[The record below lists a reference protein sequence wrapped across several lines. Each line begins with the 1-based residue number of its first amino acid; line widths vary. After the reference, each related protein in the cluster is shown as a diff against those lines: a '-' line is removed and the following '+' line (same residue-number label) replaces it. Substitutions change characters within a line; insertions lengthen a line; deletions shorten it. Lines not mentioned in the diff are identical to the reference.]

1 MFSRNIKKYFLF
13 FALVYTSFIFGKKE
27 LTCEQL
33 NPIQLQYLEKHVS
46 QPSFSLQLRR
56 RVVDQLIKNLDDGKL
71 YFIESDIRQIKS
83 WFIPFFKNL
92 AQSNC
97 ADLYKL
103 YNLFYERVKER
114 VSFAE
119 SEIFKT
125 NFKLDPKVSFIL
137 NSDKRSYAKDKSKLN
152 EFHRKYFHYELAS
165 IMITEEDE
173 AKAKEHLL
181 GMYRRLKKKV
191 YSWDP
196 KPSKERLAFCSKQ
209 EKKNRRIKTC
219 KYEKWY
225 ALYLDSFA
233 KALDPHSSYFS
244 QYELEDFEINMRLSL
259 EGVGASLS
267 SRYGYTVIEK
277 LLPGGSAFRSRKLK
291 RKDKIIAIGQ
301 TPNKMIN
308 IFGWDLRDVVEMVRG
323 KKGTKVHL
331 KVLRS
336 LKNSKQKKFFV
347 TLVRDKIP
355 LQDGAS
361 SIIYSKKKVNGK
373 EALIGVIRIPSFYGG
388 NVTQS
393 SNHRSVSKDIKKLVT
408 EAKKKGVAGLVLD
421 LAGNGGGVLT
431 EAIDV
436 VGLFLEK
443 GKVVRQMTT
452 GFGGRT
458 SYQTM
463 SDTDNKIEYTGNL
476 IVLVDRS
483 SASASEIVAGALQD
497 YKRAI
502 VVGGDHTFGKGSIQS
517 VENLP
522 KGLGAVKVTVGLF
535 FIPGGKSIQKMGV
548 NSDISLPS
556 LTSVD
561 AYGEKKLDYVLPRQN
576 TTSFLTRNVQWQW
589 NKIENTLIKKLK
601 LRSLSRVKKNDKF
614 KKINNE
620 IAEYE
625 DKLKNQSLVKIE
637 TVLAEAKKRN
647 EENKEQED
655 LSFLDTNDPKFR
667 EKYLQ
672 RADIEEAINIA
683 WDLALLTQ
691 KDSSIVQKKTDY

>member
-1 MFSRNIKKYFLF
+1 MFNKSIKKYLF
-13 FALVYTSFIFGKKE
+13 VCIFFYTPFTFGKRE

-33 NPIQLQYLEKHVS
+33 NPIQFQYLEKHVS
-46 QPSFSLQLRR
+46 QPPLSTSLKKRI
-56 RVVDQLIKNLDDGKL
+56 VDQLIKNLDDGKL
-71 YFIESDIRQIKS
+71 YFIESDIKEIKR
-83 WFIPFFKNL
+83 WFTSFFKGL
-92 AQSNC
+92 KKANC
-97 ADLYKL
+97 SPLYKL
-103 YNLFYERVKER
+103 YNLFYQRVKER
-114 VSFAE
+114 VTFAE
-119 SEIFKT
+119 NEISKPT
-125 NFKLDPKVSFIL
+125 FKLDTNVSFIL
-137 NSDKRSYAKDKSKLN
+137 NSDKRSYTKNQKALN
-152 EFHRKYFHYELAS
+152 DFHLKYLHYELAS

-181 GMYRRLKKKV
+181 GMYKRLKKKV

-196 KPSKERLAFCSKQ
+196 RPSEERLLFCLKQ
-209 EKKNRRIKTC
+209 EKKNKRIKTC

-233 KALDPHSSYFS
+233 KSLDPHSSYFS

-277 LLPGGSAFRSRKLK
+277 LLPGGSAFRSGKLK

-301 TPNKMIN
+301 TSKKMIN

-336 LKNSKQKKFFV
+336 AKDGKQKKFFV

-361 SIIYSKKKVNGK
+361 SIIYSKRKINGK
-373 EALIGVIRIPSFYGG
+373 EKLIGVLRIPSFYGG
-388 NVTQS
+388 SVTQAT
-393 SNHRSVSKDIKKLVT
+393 NHRSVSKDIKKLIQ
-408 EAKKKGVAGLVLD
+408 EAKKKGVVGLVLD
-421 LAGNGGGVLT
+421 LSGNGGGVLT

-443 GKVVRQMTT
+443 GNIVRQMTT
-452 GFGGRT
+452 GFRGRS

-463 SDTDNKIEYTGNL
+463 SDSDNQITYSGNL
-476 IVLVDRS
+476 VVLVDRS

-502 VVGGDHTFGKGSIQS
+502 IVGGDHTFGKGSIQS

-522 KGLGAVKVTVGLF
+522 QGLGAVKVTVGLF

-556 LTSVD
+556 LISID

-576 TTSFLTRNVQWQW
+576 TTAFLTRDVNWKW
-589 NKIENTLIKKLK
+589 NRIENHLIKKLK
-601 LRSLSRVKKNDKF
+601 LKSLYRVKKSDKF
-614 KKINNE
+614 KKINTE

-625 DKLKNQSLVKIE
+625 EKLKNQSMIKIE
-637 TVLAEAKKRN
+637 TVLADAKKRN
-647 EENKEQED
+647 EENKDQEE
-655 LSFLDTNDPKFR
+655 LYFLDTNDPKFR

-672 RADIEEAINIA
+672 RPDIEEAINIA
-683 WDLALLTQ
+683 SDLALLAQ
-691 KDSSIVQKKTDY
+691 KDSSIVQTEIDN

>member
-1 MFSRNIKKYFLF
+1 MFNRNIKKYIFVFIF
-13 FALVYTSFIFGKKE
+13 FYTPFIFGKKE

-33 NPIQLQYLEKHVS
+33 NPIQYQYLEKHVS
-46 QPSFSLQLRR
+46 QPALSFQLKK

-71 YFIESDIRQIKS
+71 YFIELDIKQIKN
-83 WFIPFFKNL
+83 WFTPFFNHLEK
-92 AQSNC
+92 ANC
-97 ADLYKL
+97 NALYKL
-103 YNLFYERVKER
+103 YNLFYQRVKER
-114 VSFAE
+114 VDFAE
-119 SEIFKT
+119 DEISKPT
-125 NFKLDPKVSFIL
+125 FKLDPKVSFVL
-137 NSDKRSYAKDKSKLN
+137 NSDKRPYADNKNELN
-152 EFHRKYFHYELAS
+152 NFHRKYLHYELAS
-165 IMITEEDE
+165 IMMTEEDE
-173 AKAKEHLL
+173 TKAKEHLL
-181 GMYRRLKKKV
+181 GMYKRLKKKV

-196 KPSKERLAFCSKQ
+196 RPSKVRLLFCSQQ
-209 EKKNRRIKTC
+209 EEKNKRIKTC

-233 KALDPHSSYFS
+233 KSLDPHSSYFS
-244 QYELEDFEINMRLSL
+244 RYELEDFEINMRLSL

-291 RKDKIIAIGQ
+291 KKDKIIAIGQ
-301 TPNKMIN
+301 TSNKMIN

-336 LKNSKQKKFFV
+336 LKDGKQKKIFV

-361 SIIYSKKKVNGK
+361 SIIYSKRKINGK
-373 EALIGVIRIPSFYGG
+373 EQLIGVLRIPSFYGG
-388 NVTQS
+388 SVTQS
-393 SNHRSVSKDIKKLVT
+393 KSHRSVSKDIKKLIK
-408 EAKKKGVAGLVLD
+408 EAKEKGVSGLVLD
-421 LAGNGGGVLT
+421 LSGNGGGVLT

-443 GKVVRQMTT
+443 GNVVRQMTT
-452 GFGGRT
+452 GFGGH
-458 SYQTM
+458 SAYQTM
-463 SDTDNKIEYTGNL
+463 SDTDNHIEYDGSL
-476 IVLVDRS
+476 VVLVDRS

-497 YKRAI
+497 YKRAVI
-502 VVGGDHTFGKGSIQS
+502 VGGDHTFGKGSIQS

-522 KGLGAVKVTVGLF
+522 QGLGAVKVTVGLF

-556 LTSVD
+556 LISVD

-576 TTSFLTRNVQWQW
+576 TSSFLTRNVVWQW
-589 NKIENTLIKKLK
+589 KKIEDNLIKKLK
-601 LRSLSRVKKNDKF
+601 LRSLSRVKKSDKF

-620 IAEYE
+620 ITEYE
-625 DKLKNQSLVKIE
+625 DKLKNQSLIKIE
-637 TVLAEAKKRN
+637 TVMADAKKRN
-647 EENKEQED
+647 EENKDQEE
-655 LSFLDTNDPKFR
+655 LSFLDTNDPKFH

-672 RADIEEAINIA
+672 RADIEEAVNIA

-691 KDSSIVQKKTDY
+691 KKSSIVQKKADY